1 MKKKFMKWKGF
12 RILTAVCMAL
22 LLLLGVVPGVWA
34 SDTGSGGQ
42 LGSLSMTLAVTEDGA
57 QVPLADVPL
66 SLYQV
71 GTMEIDTYVV
81 HFQLASSLESTG
93 IDLNNLKTAADAE
106 AAAKTLVNKV
116 GSAGVPVKTAVSDVN
131 GNVSFTS
138 LEMGVYLMVQTGN
151 LESCRVSPMLI
162 SVPYSSDGSEADL
175 EYNVTAYPK
184 AEKNNDSNTGT
195 LKVTKKLY
203 LLDDD
208 WVDIYTPEATY
219 YVRLYLDEAATIPY
233 GDAKAIHIVG
243 DTSGTVE
250 YTDLPLGTYYV
261 RETDAEG
268 NPRPDGDSFLDETGT
283 EVICSIDVNGET
295 GSMVTFD
302 NVNFDVQEAVVN
314 NIYLDLPDNFY
325 MERLLWIQKNVVKD
339 GQQTTVDDTFY
350 ATVNEVQED
359 GSEVKVETLE
369 LKQNDKVS
377 LVFQST
383 DIADKDKVFKYRVF
397 ESDKDGKAVDKATFG
412 YKVSGEGNLTF
423 DGEKELTVTITNTV
437 TTTTPTPTPT
447 PTQTPEITPGTTP
460 GTTPG
465 VTPGITPTT
474 SRHSVKTGDK
484 TNIIIWFV
492 VLFVA
497 AAAVGFVIARKKKK

>member
-325 MERLLWIQKNVVKD
+325 MERL
-339 GQQTTVDDTFY
+339 
-350 ATVNEVQED
+350 
-359 GSEVKVETLE
+359 
-369 LKQNDKVS
+369 
-377 LVFQST
+377 
-383 DIADKDKVFKYRVF
+383 
-397 ESDKDGKAVDKATFG
+397 
-412 YKVSGEGNLTF
+412 
-423 DGEKELTVTITNTV
+423 
-437 TTTTPTPTPT
+437 
-447 PTQTPEITPGTTP
+447 
-460 GTTPG
+460 
-465 VTPGITPTT
+465 
-474 SRHSVKTGDK
+474 
-484 TNIIIWFV
+484 
-492 VLFVA
+492 
-497 AAAVGFVIARKKKK
+497 

>member
-151 LESCRVSPMLI
+151 LESCRVSPML
-162 SVPYSSDGSEADL
+162 
-175 EYNVTAYPK
+175 
-184 AEKNNDSNTGT
+184 
-195 LKVTKKLY
+195 
-203 LLDDD
+203 
-208 WVDIYTPEATY
+208 
-219 YVRLYLDEAATIPY
+219 
-233 GDAKAIHIVG
+233 IHIVG

-474 SRHSVKTGDK
+474 SRHSVKTGDN

>member
-1 MKKKFMKWKGF
+1 M
-12 RILTAVCMAL
+12 
-22 LLLLGVVPGVWA
+22 
-34 SDTGSGGQ
+34 
-42 LGSLSMTLAVTEDGA
+42 
-57 QVPLADVPL
+57 
-66 SLYQV
+66 
-71 GTMEIDTYVV
+71 
-81 HFQLASSLESTG
+81 
-93 IDLNNLKTAADAE
+93 
-106 AAAKTLVNKV
+106 
-116 GSAGVPVKTAVSDVN
+116 
-131 GNVSFTS
+131 
-138 LEMGVYLMVQTGN
+138 
-151 LESCRVSPMLI
+151 
-162 SVPYSSDGSEADL
+162 
-175 EYNVTAYPK
+175 
-184 AEKNNDSNTGT
+184 
-195 LKVTKKLY
+195 TKKLY

-325 MERLLWIQKNVVKD
+325 IERLLWIQKNVVKD
-339 GQQTTVDDTFY
+339 GQQATVDDTFY
-350 ATVNEVQED
+350 ATVNEIQED

-474 SRHSVKTGDK
+474 SRHSVKTGDN